1 MEDGRFISAAGVSG
15 GIDMALYLLARLKN
29 KPIAKRTQTV
39 IEYDPDPPFGGI
51 EQNGG
56 ADENGLATTA
66 VEYRE
71 ELERTLAGR
80 PHLHEKLF
88 G

>member
-1 MEDGRFISAAGVSG
+1 VEDGRFISAAGVSG
-15 GIDMALYLLARLKN
+15 RIDMALYLLARLKN

-39 IEYDPDPPFGGI
+39 IEYDPDPPFGDI
-51 EQNGG
+51 EQNG